1 MIPVFPG
8 EPQPFKDQQRSM
20 TKGISS
26 TTIERGGRRENRN
39 LGKAEGRATKSWPQ
53 RGAASGAMQVIER
66 QNVGP
71 QGESRLWDKSRKTA
85 ARQLRR
91 RSGLGKPANQM
102 SGIER
107 VKSDEFSRIGSGFAK
122 EFHCRY
128 YSCSFGKFVVQMCSV
143 WTFGQ
148 DGLTRFPSGSGFL
161 DLKSRLTCLLLDNIE
176 GLFFYSMNSQILL
189 EEVTFT
195 EKMGLL
201 EALWSHLSRDKGGFT
216 PPEWR
221 GEVLKIRKERIKS
234 GEIGFTD
241 WEVAKKEIRDR
252 VL

>member
-1 MIPVFPG
+1 MIFEPFFGNTKPVERPESSEANPKLADSNLRHPELCPLASASRGTPMIPVFPG
-8 EPQPFKDQQRSM
+8 KPQPFKDQQRSM

-66 QNVGP
+66 PKVGP

-128 YSCSFGKFVVQMCSV
+128 YSCSFGKFVV
-143 WTFGQ
+143 
-148 DGLTRFPSGSGFL
+148 
-161 DLKSRLTCLLLDNIE
+161 
-176 GLFFYSMNSQILL
+176 
-189 EEVTFT
+189 
-195 EKMGLL
+195 
-201 EALWSHLSRDKGGFT
+201 
-216 PPEWR
+216 
-221 GEVLKIRKERIKS
+221 KI
-234 GEIGFTD
+234 F
-241 WEVAKKEIRDR
+241 
-252 VL
+252 